1 MNSKNAIIFSIG
13 ILLSSLILGFFFYT
27 SRRPQNTIRV
37 TGYATK
43 RFESDI
49 IKWTLTITRQT
60 GLYDINT
67 GYQAI
72 KKDIDFVI
80 SELKKIGINE
90 NEITLQPIHNIQL
103 YNRDG
108 MVSGYS
114 VRQTMFIITNNLT
127 ALENLARNPDFIYNK
142 GIILESSQIEYN
154 YSKLADLK
162 KELLA
167 QATIDAQNRAHE
179 IAKSAKVKVGKMIQ
193 ARQGV
198 FQITEPNST
207 EVSDYGI
214 YSTATKIKDITVTV
228 SATLEIK

>member
-1 MNSKNAIIFSIG
+1 MNCKNAVIFSIG
-13 ILLSSLILGFFFYT
+13 ILLSSIILGIFFYT
-27 SRRPQNTIRV
+27 SRKPQNTIRV

-49 IKWTLTITRQT
+49 IKWSLTITRQT

-72 KKDIDFVI
+72 KKDVEFII
-80 SELKKIGINE
+80 NELKKNGINE
-90 NEITLQPIHNIQL
+90 NEITLQPIFNLQQ
-103 YNRDG
+103 YNREG
-108 MVSGYS
+108 VVSGYS
-114 VRQTMFIITNNLT
+114 VRQSIFIISSNLT
-127 ALENLARNPDFIYNK
+127 TLEKLARNPDFIYNK
-142 GIILESSQIEYN
+142 GIVLESSNIEYN
-154 YSKLADLK
+154 YSKIADLK

-167 QATIDAQNRAHE
+167 QATIDAKNRAQE
-179 IAKSAKVKVGKMIQ
+179 IAKSTNAKLGKMIQ

-214 YSTATKIKDITVTV
+214 YSTTTKIKDITVTL
-228 SATLEIK
+228 SATFALK

>member
-27 SRRPQNTIRV
+27 SRKPQNTIRV

-49 IKWTLTITRQT
+49 IKWTLTITRHT
-60 GLYDINT
+60 GLHDINT

-72 KKDIDFVI
+72 RKDIDFVI

-90 NEITLQPIHNIQL
+90 NEITLQPIHNIQQ

-108 MVSGYS
+108 VVSGYS
-114 VRQTMFIITNNLT
+114 VRQTMFIISYNLT
-127 ALENLARNPDFIYNK
+127 ALEKLARNPDFIYNK
-142 GIILESSQIEYN
+142 GIILESSQIEYY

-167 QATIDAQNRAHE
+167 QAIIDAQNRAHE
-179 IAKSAKVKVGKMIQ
+179 IAKSAKVKIGKMIQ

-207 EVSDYGI
+207 DVSDYGI

-228 SATLEIK
+228 SATFGIK

>member
-1 MNSKNAIIFSIG
+1 MRSKEITILSVG
-13 ILLSSLILGFFFYT
+13 LLLSALILGIFFYS
-27 SRRPQNTIRV
+27 SRRAQNTIRV

-49 IKWTLTITRQT
+49 LKWSLSIVRPSGLNDIKS
-60 GLYDINT
+60 

-72 KKDIDFVI
+72 KQDVEFLT

-90 NEITLQPIHNIQL
+90 NEITVQPVSNQPQ

-108 MVSGYS
+108 VISGYS
-114 VRQTMFIITNNLT
+114 VRQNLFIISNNLD
-127 ALENLARNPDFIYNK
+127 ALEKLARNPDFIYYK
-142 GIILESSQIEYN
+142 GIILESSYIEYN
-154 YSKLADLK
+154 YSKIADLK

-167 QATIDAQNRAHE
+167 QATVDAKNRAEE
-179 IAKSAKVKVGKMIQ
+179 IAKSADSKLGKMTQ

-207 EVSDYGI
+207 DVSDYGI

-228 SATLEIK
+228 SATFAVR

>member
-1 MNSKNAIIFSIG
+1 MRTKGIIIFSIG
-13 ILLSSLILGFFFYT
+13 ILLAALVLGIFFYN
-27 SRRPQNTIRV
+27 SRKPQNTIRV

-49 IKWTLTITRQT
+49 LKWSLSIVRPSGLNDIK
-60 GLYDINT
+60 T

-72 KKDIDFVI
+72 KQDVEFLT

-90 NEITLQPIHNIQL
+90 NEITVQPVSNQPQ

-108 MVSGYS
+108 VISGYS
-114 VRQTMFIITNNLT
+114 VRQNLFIISNNLD
-127 ALENLARNPDFIYNK
+127 ALEKLARNPDFIYNK
-142 GIILESSQIEYN
+142 GIILESSYIEYN
-154 YSKLADLK
+154 YSKISELK

-167 QATIDAQNRAHE
+167 QATIDAKSRSEE
-179 IAKSAKVKVGKMIQ
+179 IAKSANSKLGKMTS

-198 FQITEPNST
+198 FQITEPNSN

-214 YSTATKIKDITVTV
+214 YSTATKTKDITVTV
-228 SATLEIK
+228 STTFIIK

>member
-1 MNSKNAIIFSIG
+1 MSNKNALIFSIG
-13 ILLSSLILGFFFYT
+13 ILLSSIILGIFFYT
-27 SRRPQNTIRV
+27 SRKPQNTIRV

-49 IKWTLTITRQT
+49 IKWSLTITRQT

-72 KKDIDFVI
+72 KKDVDFII
-80 SELKKIGINE
+80 SELKKNGIND
-90 NEITLQPIHNIQL
+90 NEITLQPIYNIQQ

-108 MVSGYS
+108 IVSGYN
-114 VRQTMFIITNNLT
+114 VRQTLFIISSNLT
-127 ALENLARNPDFIYNK
+127 ALEKLARNPDFIYSK
-142 GIILESSQIEYN
+142 GIILESSNIEYN
-154 YSKLADLK
+154 YSKIADLK

-167 QATIDAQNRAHE
+167 QATIDAKNRAIE
-179 IAKSAKVKVGKMIQ
+179 IAKSANAKLGKMVQ

-228 SATLEIK
+228 SATFVIK